1 MRKVWSIFVLVCL
14 NIAMVGVVF
23 AGNPQKLELCVL
35 CDDAAVSEQFM
46 KEHGVSI
53 LIKLPN
59 GHRWLFDTGT
69 TNVFMENAKVMGER
83 LDNLEGIMISHGH
96 DDHGGGLTFYPRLGS
111 EPPVYGH
118 PLIWVKQYQIKKG
131 APLRICG
138 IPYLARQYADPHFK
152 PLHDV
157 TMLDENMYFFT
168 DVKQEPGSYCPTY
181 GKFYNEDGVGPWEGT
196 DDATIAINTPEG
208 IVAIFGC
215 GHAGYINILKAIRQK
230 FPDKKILSV
239 VGGLHLK
246 SADEKVLEKATE
258 FTDSVKAKHFTFYGG
273 HCTGKNAIKYFK
285 TKYGEDVVRPYASGT
300 VIKF

>member
-1 MRKVWSIFVLVCL
+1 MKKFWVAIVSLG
-14 NIAMVGVVF
+14 MVMVTVGSVF
-23 AGNPQKLELCVL
+23 ATAPQNLELYVL
-35 CDDAAVSEQFM
+35 CDDKALSEDFV

-53 LIKLPN
+53 LIKLTN

-69 TNVFMENAKVMGER
+69 TNIFLKNAQTLGES

-96 DDHGGGLTFYPRLGS
+96 DDHGGGLTFYPQLGG

-131 APLRICG
+131 EPLRICG
-138 IPYLARQYADPHFK
+138 IPYLARKYAAPHFI
-152 PLHDV
+152 PLHNI
-157 TMLDENMYFFT
+157 TQLDENMYFFT
-168 DVKQEPGSYCPTY
+168 DVKQKPGSYCPTH

-196 DDATIAINTPEG
+196 DDATVAIDTPEG

-215 GHAGYINILKAIRQK
+215 GHAGYINILEAIKQK

-246 SADEKVLEKATE
+246 SADNKVLENAKAY
-258 FTDSVKAKHFTFYGG
+258 TDTVKAENFTFYGG
-273 HCTGKNAIKYFK
+273 HCTGKNAIEFFQA
-285 TKYGEDVVRPYASGT
+285 KYGNDVVRTYASGT
-300 VIKF
+300 VIKY

>member
-1 MRKVWSIFVLVCL
+1 
-14 NIAMVGVVF
+14 MVGVVF
-23 AGNPQKLELCVL
+23 AGNPQKLELSIL
-35 CDDAAVSEQFM
+35 CDDAAVSENFM

-59 GHRWLFDTGT
+59 GHRWLFDAGT
-69 TNVFMENAKVMGER
+69 TDVFMENAKIMGER

-96 DDHGGGLTFYPRLGS
+96 DDHGGGLAFYPRLGG

-131 APLRICG
+131 KQLRICH
-138 IPYLARQYADPHFK
+138 IPYLARKNAGPHFK

-157 TMLDENMYFFT
+157 TKLDENMYFFT

-196 DDATIAINTPEG
+196 DDATVAVDTPEG
-208 IVAIFGC
+208 VVAIFGC
-215 GHAGYINILKAIRQK
+215 GHAGYINILKAIKQK

-246 SADEKVLEKATE
+246 AADEKILEKAAK
-258 FTDSVKAKHFTFYGG
+258 FTDSVKAKKFTFYGG
-273 HCTGKNAIKYFK
+273 HCTGKNAIEYFK
-285 TKYGEDVVRPYASGT
+285 AKYGEDVVRPYASGT